1 MAGKAHQPTND
12 SEEVQGTAA
21 DLAQKELQRIRDAAN
36 TKEGLLNQLQ
46 ITAKK
51 LDPILLDKLL
61 KIAQILA
68 R

>member
-1 MAGKAHQPTND
+1 MAGKADKPKND
-12 SEEVQGTAA
+12 SAEVQRTTA

-36 TKEGLLNQLQ
+36 IQEGLLNQLQ